1 MTDQAITAFNV
12 DLACD
17 MMCAKCEKF
26 FDCES
31 PNKRDDVFIGRMA
44 QARETLKDIKHKI
57 IVVGGKG
64 GVGKTLLTANLA
76 TAFAMLGKKV
86 AILDQVF
93 DGPCI
98 PRMMGVEGKGIQLV
112 GEKLEPIEAFLGIMV
127 VSMGLILA
135 EDDVVTWFG
144 DMKRNATEEFLTSVN
159 YGKRD
164 YLVVDVPAGTSAD
177 TTNVLRYI
185 PELDGALIV
194 TIPSEVSQAVAHKAA
209 VVCRKAGIDN
219 YGVVENLSG
228 FTCPKCHKQINI
240 MQQGGGERLAKN
252 LGVPFLGHIPMDKR
266 VAECA
271 DQGTPFVYKYP
282 DWEPSK
288 MLLKVAREIDEKLS
302 KKKFIDQLERGRT

>member
-228 FTCPKCHKQINI
+228 FTCPRCHKQINI

>member
-17 MMCAKCEKF
+17 LVCAKCEKF

-31 PNKRDDVFIGRMA
+31 PHKRDDIFIGRMA
-44 QARETLKDIKHKI
+44 QARETMRDIKHKI

-76 TAFAMLGKKV
+76 TAFAMQGKKV

-112 GEKLEPIEAFLGIMV
+112 GDKLEPIEALLGIMV

-177 TTNVLRYI
+177 TTNILRYI
-185 PELDGALIV
+185 PDLDGALIV

-209 VVCRKAGIDN
+209 VVCAKAGIDN

-228 FTCPKCHKQINI
+228 FTCPKCRKEVDI
-240 MQQGGGERLAKN
+240 MQRGGGERLARTLN
-252 LGVPFLGHIPMDKR
+252 VPFLGRIPMDKR

-282 DWEPSK
+282 DWEPSR
-288 MLLKVAREIDEKLS
+288 MLLGVARSIDEKLS
-302 KKKFIDQLERGRT
+302 RN

>member
-1 MTDQAITAFNV
+1 VTEQAITAFNV

-17 MMCAKCEKF
+17 MVCAKCEKF

-31 PNKRDDVFIGRMA
+31 PSKRDDIFIGRMA
-44 QARETLKDIKHKI
+44 QAQETMKGIKHKI

-76 TAFAMLGKKV
+76 TALAMLGKKV

-112 GEKLEPIEAFLGIMV
+112 GEKLEPIEALLGIMV

-159 YGKRD
+159 YGNRD
-164 YLVVDVPAGTSAD
+164 YLIVDVPAGTSAD

-209 VVCRKAGIDN
+209 LVCAKAGIDN

-228 FTCPKCHKQINI
+228 FTCPKCHKQVDI
-240 MQQGGGERLAKN
+240 MQKGGGKRLAKDLN
-252 LGVPFLGHIPMDKR
+252 VPFLGHIPMDKR
-266 VAECA
+266 IAECS

-282 DWEPSK
+282 DWEPSQ
-288 MLLKVAREIDEKLS
+288 MLLNVAKAIDEKLS
-302 KKKFIDQLERGRT
+302 KKDFIEKLEGDRR